1 MQNNGP
7 SVAFAL
13 VGGLVLSMGNLATQY
28 AWPFVGLSITEVVSS
43 SITVVAGMAHAVLM
57 IPVQFNV
64 PLFQVHVC
72 FELDCSN
79 FPKWVFQVVRNS
91 VNEEQ
96 IWVRRYNNELLS
108 G

>member
-28 AWPFVGLSITEVVSS
+28 AWPFVGLSITEVVSA
-43 SITVVAGMAHAVLM
+43 SITVVAGMAHAVLI

-64 PLFQVHVC
+64 PSFKSM
-72 FELDCSN
+72 FIFS
-79 FPKWVFQVVRNS
+79 
-91 VNEEQ
+91 
-96 IWVRRYNNELLS
+96 
-108 G
+108 